1 MKILDFHV
9 HFFSRPYFEA
19 LAAQSPLPGT
29 VAERL
34 ARVAERTGI
43 EIPPPDLDRHRERW
57 VAELDRHD
65 VERMACFASAPEETP
80 SVAEACAKSD
90 GRLVPFA
97 LVNPKVDGVAERVA
111 KLIDEKGFRG
121 VLLFPALHHYKISDA
136 ACEPLLR
143 VLGERKAI
151 AYVHCGLLIVKLR
164 DLLQLPRTIDI
175 QYANPLELIAA
186 ANKFPNVQFVIP
198 HFGAGVLPRDALRR
212 GPVPERLRRH
222 VELELVARDAARA
235 ARAEGRVRARSRRV
249 RPETHP
255 VRHRLEHVP
264 RGLAPRPLRRAA
276 GRAVRDRRERRDP
289 GRDLRRERAPFAR
302 AAVTGNHGP
311 ERR

>member
-34 ARVAERTGI
+34 AHVAERTGI

-143 VLGERKAI
+143 VLGERRAI

-198 HFGAGVLPRDALRR
+198 HFGAGFFRETLFAGAQCPNVLVDTSSSNSWLATQPAPLALKD
-212 GPVPERLRRH
+212 V
-222 VELELVARDAARA
+222 
-235 ARAEGRVRARSRRV
+235 
-249 RPETHP
+249 
-255 VRHRLEHVP
+255 
-264 RGLAPRPLRRAA
+264 
-276 GRAVRDRRERRDP
+276 
-289 GRDLRRERAPFAR
+289 FAR
-302 AAVTGNHGP
+302 ALGVFGP
-311 ERR
+311 KRILFGTDSNTFPAGWRRDRYDEQQAALSAIGASVEIQAAIFAENARRLLASS

>member
-198 HFGAGVLPRDALRR
+198 HFGAGFFRETLFAGAQCPNVFVDTSSSNSWLATQPAPLALKD
-212 GPVPERLRRH
+212 V
-222 VELELVARDAARA
+222 
-235 ARAEGRVRARSRRV
+235 
-249 RPETHP
+249 
-255 VRHRLEHVP
+255 
-264 RGLAPRPLRRAA
+264 
-276 GRAVRDRRERRDP
+276 
-289 GRDLRRERAPFAR
+289 FAR
-302 AAVTGNHGP
+302 ALGVFGP
-311 ERR
+311 KRILFGTDSNTFPAGWRRDRYDEQQAALSAIGASVEIQAAIFAENARRLLARP